1 MGTTDVADVYDDWLT
16 DFPLRGMALFGALPD
31 EFSFDDLMLAADHLG
46 IPSLEAVEH
55 IRIME
60 REQLIVI
67 VNERFEKTGTIPV
80 V

>member
-1 MGTTDVADVYDDWLT
+1 MSTTDAADVYDDWLT

-31 EFSFDDLMLAADHLG
+31 AFTFDDLMAAADHLG

-67 VNERFEKTGTIPV
+67 VKDRFEKTGSAPLV
-80 V
+80 